1 MALVPKIEELCKE
14 CNTTVTALER
24 DCGLSLGSVRKWDKN
39 SPSIDRVVLVAK
51 SLNTT
56 VSYLIGETDI
66 KNPAS
71 ETEAGV
77 DHTIQEW
84 KDLLSTFSKEGLKSI
99 IDMATAELIRRD

>member
-24 DCGLSLGSVRKWDKN
+24 DCGLSLGSVRRWDKN

-51 SLNTT
+51 ALNTT

-66 KNPAS
+66 KNPAPIP
-71 ETEAGV
+71 EGG
-77 DHTIQEW
+77 
-84 KDLLSTFSKEGLKSI
+84 KFDLIYLKNMI
-99 IDMATAELIRRD
+99 